1 MVEAMLQQILQ
12 EIKLTQEKISTLEGK
27 ISSIEVKI
35 NAIEVKINALEEK
48 SNETKAIC
56 EAIRHGQ
63 EVLVA
68 KYDSLALDVHNV
80 VGTTTS
86 LKNSLD
92 EKVLPAIDD
101 HESSIQVLNTR
112 VFKVES
118 TLQRLVNS

>member
-27 ISSIEVKI
+27 ISS
-35 NAIEVKINALEEK
+35 IEVKINALEEK